1 MPRRYRRRS
10 STSDLILGLTGI
22 SVLLL
27 YGLQLSREDWNRLT
41 IILWTIAISL
51 IFLLLLGVFFFN
63 RRKQQKMAA
72 LRKVDIDQMS
82 GAEFEEYLAFLFRRR
97 GFTNVTTTR
106 LYGDF
111 GADLVAKKDN
121 IKYAI
126 QAKRWRGLVGVDAV
140 YQVLGGKDYYGCQGT
155 IVVTNS
161 KFTYQAEQLAQK
173 SNTTLV
179 NGDTLAQ
186 WIIDSQKTSENSGN

>member
-186 WIIDSQKTSENSGN
+186 WIIDSQKTSEDSGN

>member
-1 MPRRYRRRS
+1 
-10 STSDLILGLTGI
+10 
-22 SVLLL
+22 
-27 YGLQLSREDWNRLT
+27 
-41 IILWTIAISL
+41 
-51 IFLLLLGVFFFN
+51 
-63 RRKQQKMAA
+63 MAA

-186 WIIDSQKTSENSGN
+186 WIIDSQKTSEDSGN